1 MECDFLHVMDV
12 LIDIVAIILIIFFI
26 ILLCALIS
34 EINTMY
40 KLDKQKDIENK
51 Q

>member
-1 MECDFLHVMDV
+1 MECDFLHAMDV

-26 ILLCALIS
+26 VLLCALIS

-40 KLDKQKDIENK
+40 KLDKQKGIENK